1 VSDAGRAPRALD
13 VGGRVAVSDPDA
25 VCAAAREILA
35 RHYPGADLAPL
46 ELAFADARRL
56 YQGEFPGYRACDV
69 PYHDLR
75 HVLGV
80 TLAMARLLDGY
91 LRSHA
96 GAARFAFRQ
105 ALLGIVVALF
115 HDAGYIRRRRDTR
128 RRCGAEYTRI
138 HVARS
143 ARFLAAYLPG
153 LGLAELAGAACR
165 LVQFTG
171 YEQDAGAIDFADA
184 RLRRLGQLI
193 GSADIIAQMAD
204 PAYLDNCRDRLYP
217 EFALGG
223 IAAAPDRSGRLV
235 VRYADALDLL
245 RQTPAFM
252 EEAIVTRLDRVFEG
266 LHRHVAVH
274 FGGRN
279 PYMESIERQRARLL
293 DALRSGDADALRRP
307 FHVPD
312 AV

>member
-1 VSDAGRAPRALD
+1 MSVAESAPRALD
-13 VGGRVAVSDPDA
+13 VGGRLEVCDPDA
-25 VCAAAREILA
+25 VRDTARAILA
-35 RHYPGADLAPL
+35 RHYPGEDLAPL
-46 ELAFADARRL
+46 TRAFADVRRL
-56 YQGEFPGYRACDV
+56 YHGEYPGYHACDMA
-69 PYHDLR
+69 YHDLA

-96 GAARFAFRQ
+96 GAARFAFPQ
-105 ALLGIVVALF
+105 ALLGVVVALF
-115 HDAGYIRRRRDTR
+115 HDAGYIRRHGDTR
-128 RRCGAEYTRI
+128 RRFGAEYTRI
-138 HVARS
+138 HVSRS
-143 ARFLAAYLPG
+143 ARFLAAYVPV
-153 LGLAELAGAACR
+153 LGLAPWASAARR

-171 YEQDAGAIDFADA
+171 YERDAGAIRLGDA

-217 EFALGG
+217 EFVLGG
-223 IAAAPDRSGRLV
+223 IAAAPDASGRLV

-252 EEAIVTRLDRVFEG
+252 EDAIGTRLDRVFEG
-266 LHRHVAVH
+266 VHRHVAVH

-279 PYMESIERQRARLL
+279 PYLDSIERQRARLL
-293 DALRSGDADALRRP
+293 DALQSGDAQSLRRP
-307 FHVPD
+307 FHVAGAP
-312 AV
+312 

>member
-1 VSDAGRAPRALD
+1 MEVSDA
-13 VGGRVAVSDPDA
+13 DA
-25 VCAAAREILA
+25 VGATVQAILA
-35 RHYPGADLAPL
+35 RHYPGEDPAPL
-46 ELAFADARRL
+46 ARAFADARRL
-56 YQGEFPGYRACDV
+56 YHGDYPGYHACDMA
-69 PYHDLR
+69 YHDLR

-96 GAARFAFRQ
+96 GAARFAFPQ

-115 HDAGYIRRRRDTR
+115 HDAGYIRRNGDTR
-128 RRCGAEYTRI
+128 RRFGAEYTRI
-138 HVARS
+138 HVSRS
-143 ARFLAAYLPG
+143 ARFLAGYVPA
-153 LGLAELAGAACR
+153 LGLAAYADAARR

-171 YEQDAGAIDFADA
+171 YEQDVGAIRLPDA

-217 EFALGG
+217 EFVLGG
-223 IAAAPDRSGRLV
+223 IAAAPDASGGFV

-252 EEAIVTRLDRVFEG
+252 EDAVVTRLDGVFEG
-266 LHRHVAVH
+266 VHRHVAVH

-279 PYMESIERQRARLL
+279 PYVESIERQRARLVE
-293 DALRSGDADALRRP
+293 ALQSADAETLRRP
-307 FHVPD
+307 FHV
-312 AV
+312 AGVA

>member
-1 VSDAGRAPRALD
+1 
-13 VGGRVAVSDPDA
+13 
-25 VCAAAREILA
+25 
-35 RHYPGADLAPL
+35 
-46 ELAFADARRL
+46 
-56 YQGEFPGYRACDV
+56 
-69 PYHDLR
+69 
-75 HVLGV
+75 
-80 TLAMARLLDGY
+80 
-91 LRSHA
+91 
-96 GAARFAFRQ
+96 
-105 ALLGIVVALF
+105 
-115 HDAGYIRRRRDTR
+115 
-128 RRCGAEYTRI
+128 
-138 HVARS
+138 
-143 ARFLAAYLPG
+143 
-153 LGLAELAGAACR
+153 
-165 LVQFTG
+165 
-171 YEQDAGAIDFADA
+171 
-184 RLRRLGQLI
+184 
-193 GSADIIAQMAD
+193 MAD

>member
-1 VSDAGRAPRALD
+1 MSVVDGALRALELGGRLEVSDAD
-13 VGGRVAVSDPDA
+13 T
-25 VCAAAREILA
+25 VCAAARAIFA
-35 RHYPGADLAPL
+35 RQYPGEDLAPL
-46 ELAFADARRL
+46 ARAFADARRL
-56 YQGEFPGYRACDV
+56 YHGDYPGYRACDMA
-69 PYHDLR
+69 YHDLR

-96 GAARFAFRQ
+96 GAARFAFPQ

-115 HDAGYIRRRRDTR
+115 HDAGYIRRNGDTR
-128 RRCGAEYTRI
+128 RRLGAEYTRV
-138 HVARS
+138 HVSRS
-143 ARFLAAYLPG
+143 ARFLAGYLPV
-153 LGLAELAGAACR
+153 LGLAAYAGAARR

-171 YEQDAGAIDFADA
+171 YEQDPRLIRLGDA

-217 EFALGG
+217 EFVLGG
-223 IAAAPDRSGRLV
+223 IAAAPDASGRLV

-252 EEAIVTRLDRVFEG
+252 EDAIATRLDRVFEG
-266 LHRHVAVH
+266 VHRYVAVH

-279 PYMESIERQRARLL
+279 PYLESIERQRARLAE
-293 DALRSGDADALRRP
+293 ALQSADVETLRRP
-307 FHVPD
+307 FHV
-312 AV
+312 AGVA